1 MKKKYLQ
8 YNILRVQGNKFG
20 KSVYVSSKDYETQ
33 IKGRKVDFLKCI
45 GASVTQNIWVR
56 VWPYR
61 LQAVVIK
68 IMEY

>member
-1 MKKKYLQ
+1 M
-8 YNILRVQGNKFG
+8 
-20 KSVYVSSKDYETQ
+20 YVSSKDYETQ